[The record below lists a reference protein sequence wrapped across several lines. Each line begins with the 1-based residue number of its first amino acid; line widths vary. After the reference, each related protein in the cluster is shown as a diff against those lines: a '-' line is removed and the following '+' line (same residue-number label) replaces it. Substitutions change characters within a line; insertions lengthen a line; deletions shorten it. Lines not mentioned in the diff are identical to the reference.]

1 MNLQR
6 IAAIVAISGAALGG
20 ASVIALGVAAYAAGQ
35 PEPVPAA
42 SAEPATSAGV
52 EPAPTEPPTPPTG
65 VPQPEVADASDE
77 RSPGAGAMAADYNP
91 YLEPGDPEY
100 VSLEER
106 AEYLG
111 QDAVVRQCMN
121 DAGFEY
127 LPNLWWINEG
137 PQPSGLDFE
146 SSVLWTQAL
155 YGPDI
160 YNPGGGCADAGVAAA
175 DAARAAG
182 TPLTAPVPPDDPSKP
197 TPRQQSLVFEDAV
210 RECMADAGFEVRYF
224 EWWNPEHQPGDPR
237 VDARMPE
244 NLGADEQAAWT
255 AAMWGDAGSAAA
267 YRWEDAG
274 CSGYAT
280 HVTGNDNMH

>member
-6 IAAIVAISGAALGG
+6 IAAIVAISGAVVGG
-20 ASVIALGVAAYAAGQ
+20 ASVVALGVAAYAANQ
-35 PEPVPAA
+35 PEPVPTAA
-42 SAEPATSAGV
+42 AEPTTADV
-52 EPAPTEPPTPPTG
+52 EPTPTEQSPAPATVAPTEVAPATPERVPGTG
-65 VPQPEVADASDE
+65 V
-77 RSPGAGAMAADYNP
+77 MAADYNP

-100 VSLEER
+100 LSIEER

-127 LPNLWWINEG
+127 LPNLWWIGEG
-137 PQPSGLDFE
+137 PQPPGLDFE
-146 SSVLWTQAL
+146 TSVLWTQAL

-160 YNPGGGCADAGVAAA
+160 YNPGGGCADAGAAA
-175 DAARAAG
+175 AEAARAAG

-197 TPRQQSLVFEDAV
+197 TPREESLVFDDAV
-210 RECMADAGFEVRYF
+210 RQCMLDAGFEVLYY
-224 EWWNPEHQPGDPR
+224 EWWNPEHQPSDPR
-237 VDARMPE
+237 VDGRMPVD
-244 NLGADEQAAWT
+244 LSADERAAWT
-255 AAMWGDAGSAAA
+255 AAMYGDAGSAAA

>member
-6 IAAIVAISGAALGG
+6 IAAIVAISGAVLGG
-20 ASVIALGVAAYAAGQ
+20 ASVVALGAAAYAAGQ
-35 PEPVPAA
+35 STPVT
-42 SAEPATSAGV
+42 SAEPTHHGAVGV
-52 EPAPTEPPTPPTG
+52 DSAPTEQPPA
-65 VPQPEVADASDE
+65 PEVATPPAVAEASDE
-77 RSPGAGAMAADYNP
+77 RLPGTGPMAADYNP

-100 VSLEER
+100 VSPEER

-127 LPNLWWINEG
+127 LPNLWWIDEG

-146 SSVLWTQAL
+146 TSVLWTQAL

-160 YNPGGGCADAGVAAA
+160 YNPGGGCADVGVAAA
-175 DAARAAG
+175 EAARAAG

-197 TPRQQSLVFEDAV
+197 TPRERSLEYEEAV
-210 RECMADAGFEVRYF
+210 RECMAEAGFDVRYF
-224 EWWNPEHQPGDPR
+224 EWWNPEHQPSDPR
-237 VDARMPE
+237 VDPRMPAD
-244 NLGADEQAAWT
+244 LGDEAQAAWG
-255 AAMWGDAGSAAA
+255 AAMGGDAGGGAA
-267 YRWEDAG
+267 YRWQDAG

>member
-6 IAAIVAISGAALGG
+6 IAAIVAISGAVLGG
-20 ASVIALGVAAYAAGQ
+20 ASVVALGAAAYAANQ
-35 PEPVPAA
+35 PKLVPNAAAEQAAAGVAPAPTEQPAAPATVTPADVPAA
-42 SAEPATSAGV
+42 SAERIPG
-52 EPAPTEPPTPPTG
+52 TG
-65 VPQPEVADASDE
+65 V
-77 RSPGAGAMAADYNP
+77 MAADYNP

-100 VSLEER
+100 LSVEER

-111 QDAVVRQCMN
+111 QDAVVRECMN

-127 LPNLWWINEG
+127 LPNLWWIDEG
-137 PQPSGLDFE
+137 PQPRGLDFE
-146 SSVLWTQAL
+146 TSVLWTQAL

-160 YNPGGGCADAGVAAA
+160 YNPGDGCADAGAAA
-175 DAARAAG
+175 AEAARAAG

-197 TPRQQSLVFEDAV
+197 TPREKSLAFDGAV
-210 RECMADAGFEVRYF
+210 RECMVDAGFEVRYF
-224 EWWNPEHQPGDPR
+224 EWWNPAHEPLDPR
-237 VDARMPE
+237 VDPRMPVD
-244 NLGADEQAAWT
+244 LSADARAAWT
-255 AAMWGDAGSAAA
+255 AAMFGDAGSAAA